1 MSAVKIKENIYWVG
15 AIDREVRSFHGYLTP
30 YGSTYNAY
38 LVLDDKITLIDTVK
52 APFTEE
58 LIDNIK
64 EIIDP
69 EKIDCLIVNHVEPDH
84 SGALPKLVSLCKNA
98 QIVTS
103 PNGKKGLNAYY
114 GDLGEM
120 RTVKT
125 GETLTTGKYTFRFVL
140 MPMVHWPDS
149 MSTYL
154 NEEQILF
161 SNDAFGQHIAS
172 DARFDDEIGVE
183 RLLERAQDY
192 YANIVLPFGSQVQKL
207 IADVSALPGLSVI
220 CPSHGVVLRSFIGEM
235 AEKYAD
241 WSAAKCD
248 EKKAVIVFDSMWGA
262 TRQIARNIAEE
273 YAAKGIACELLDM
286 DKTHVST
293 AMAALLDAKY
303 ICVGS
308 PTLNRNVMPT
318 IAAFL
323 TYMRGLNPKNRAGRA
338 FGAYGWSGESVGQ
351 IEEVLKA
358 LSFELEPAIKV
369 LWK

>member
-15 AIDREVRSFHGYLTP
+15 AIDRKVRSFHGYLTP
-30 YGSTYNAY
+30 YGSTYNSY
-38 LVLDDKITLIDTVK
+38 LVLDDKISLIDTVK
-52 APFTEE
+52 VPFTEE

-69 EKIDCLIVNHVEPDH
+69 EKIDYLIVNHVEPDH

-125 GETLTTGKYTFRFVL
+125 GETLTTGKYSFSFVL

-154 NEEQILF
+154 CEEQILF

-172 DARFDDEIGVE
+172 DERFDDEIGLD

-192 YANIVLPFGSQVQKL
+192 YANIVLPFGAQVQKL
-207 IADVSALPGLSVI
+207 LSDVSTLPGISVI

-235 AEKYAD
+235 AEKYSY
-241 WSAAKCD
+241 WSAGKSD
-248 EKKAVIVFDSMWGA
+248 DKKAVIVFDTMWGA
-262 TRQIARNIAEE
+262 TRQIARNIAAE
-273 YAAKGIACELLDM
+273 YAAKGIVQRDSGSGRHACVHRHGGAFRRKIHLRGFAHAQPKRHAHGRGVFDVYARLKPQKPCRPRVRRLRLERGERGTDR
-286 DKTHVST
+286 
-293 AMAALLDAKY
+293 
-303 ICVGS
+303 GS
-308 PTLNRNVMPT
+308 AQGACL
-318 IAAFL
+318 
-323 TYMRGLNPKNRAGRA
+323 RAGA
-338 FGAYGWSGESVGQ
+338 VY
-351 IEEVLKA
+351 
-358 LSFELEPAIKV
+358 
-369 LWK
+369 